1 MLILDIPC
9 EQFGDKCKLEG
20 FFVPF
25 GHRDGKCI
33 FIDIY
38 IYIGYMLP
46 TLASISH
53 IRSHQSQYINHI
65 NQSYQK
71 PPDKM
76 SKGGHSDY
84 WQNVF
89 LTKRLT
95 WIRPDKTSKVVRHS
109 PEKTPKV
116 VRPSWR
122 YVILTKRL
130 PDETSADRLQ
140 KQEEPTKTYDL
151 AIVLSSYLKRQGIHD
166 LASFGLQVI
175 VDCVDGGENLFVIL
189 MTLNGWD

>member
-9 EQFGDKCKLEG
+9 QQFGDKCKLEG

-71 PPDKM
+71 PPVSIHKSHQSVISETTSLNTSIRHIRGHQCQYINDINQTHQKPPM
-76 SKGGHSDY
+76 SIHQSHHSD
-84 WQNVF
+84 
-89 LTKRLT
+89 
-95 WIRPDKTSKVVRHS
+95 TS
-109 PEKTPKV
+109 
-116 VRPSWR
+116 
-122 YVILTKRL
+122 
-130 PDETSADRLQ
+130 ETTSLN
-140 KQEEPTKTYDL
+140 TS
-151 AIVLSSYLKRQGIHD
+151 IVSIGRQ
-166 LASFGLQVI
+166 
-175 VDCVDGGENLFVIL
+175 
-189 MTLNGWD
+189 